1 MVLGETIT
9 EKNPMSILGIETKAA
24 FYTALERRIQKQ
36 SKDKPLLRFARL
48 YYSQAP
54 LSELLDK
61 DWEGVLAAVRSG
73 WDFYRQFN
81 GKRAIVRVFNPT
93 LVKDGYESKQTV
105 LEVVAPNMAFLLD
118 SIRIELTQQGLVL
131 TDVQQCLLSVVR
143 TKDKSL
149 MVEDKNP
156 NETLIHLEIDKIS
169 ETQRLERSIRQ

>member
-61 DWEGVLAAVRSG
+61 DWEGGVGGGSFRLG
-73 WDFYRQFN
+73 FLP
-81 GKRAIVRVFNPT
+81 AI
-93 LVKDGYESKQTV
+93 
-105 LEVVAPNMAFLLD
+105 
-118 SIRIELTQQGLVL
+118 
-131 TDVQQCLLSVVR
+131 
-143 TKDKSL
+143 
-149 MVEDKNP
+149 
-156 NETLIHLEIDKIS
+156 
-169 ETQRLERSIRQ
+169 